1 MGADYR
7 ELLLIENIEKIT
19 DNLKKSGVT
28 DLNPADK
35 KDETDRLNVLIDNN
49 LYQAAYNAY
58 SAESTEKYIPNY
70 DRVFETLDSLD
81 VLLENKRFLSGDTIT
96 EPDVKLFVFLSA
108 FDLAYYFVFRLNKK
122 RIKDYDNLWGYAKD
136 LYLLD
141 AFKDVTDFEK
151 IKKDIYLKLTVNP
164 DNILPDGPDTGIWD
178 EKNDR
183 KVKFGITA

>member
-58 SAESTEKYIPNY
+58 SAESTEKYI
-70 DRVFETLDSLD
+70 L
-81 VLLENKRFLSGDTIT
+81 
-96 EPDVKLFVFLSA
+96 
-108 FDLAYYFVFRLNKK
+108 
-122 RIKDYDNLWGYAKD
+122 
-136 LYLLD
+136 
-141 AFKDVTDFEK
+141 
-151 IKKDIYLKLTVNP
+151 
-164 DNILPDGPDTGIWD
+164 
-178 EKNDR
+178 
-183 KVKFGITA
+183 